1 MSRRFTQQTHRLLLS
16 PYEQTLYLDSDV
28 VACPGFDE
36 SALWSAVGDADVGG
50 ITARGRAVNGGV
62 LAYRSSAADMLRE
75 WERRYLMVMH
85 ETRREQP
92 VLQQALAWA
101 RENLTGFAYAE
112 LSRQWNCRGETQCAN
127 GCFLLHDHDAF
138 LAVSPLPKIALPD
151 ADEVALQ
158 AAYTRACPNLS
169 AGHPVVVLA
178 SPLTRTD
185 VFWTFLETG
194 LGELRKDNDA
204 EACRVDSDDVS
215 HGIASCVAGRL
226 RYGVIATVNG
236 RRSWAPIRPPPGLP
250 AATPVAI
257 AWLRHPVHYA
267 MLHIDVLA
275 DCLPD
280 AQDCPRITARYVSWF
295 AMRNTRD
302 LDRAMFCAKTYFAV
316 VLIAERPFD
325 SYTLLESILP
335 SHFLGL
341 SGQEHIHSIPATSP
355 VKLAAALALRMPRDH
370 HVGADLQSFI
380 GAVLDLDTRLYTYL
394 NDEFKRRIHACGVQ
408 QRATNNSTNPLFFL
422 RRRRQ
427 PARKHKRHL
436 PSSRQRLRSP
446 ERQRL

>member
-1 MSRRFTQQTHRLLLS
+1 M
-16 PYEQTLYLDSDV
+16 

-36 SALWSAVGDADVGG
+36 GALWSAVGDADVGG

-62 LAYRSSAADMLRE
+62 LAYRSSATEMLRD
-75 WERRYLMVMH
+75 WERRYLTIMH

-112 LSRQWNCRGETQCAN
+112 LSRHWNCRGETQCAN

-138 LAVSPLPKIALPD
+138 AAAPQLPKLALPD

-158 AAYTRACPNLS
+158 AAYARACPKLS
-169 AGHPVVVLA
+169 GGHPVVVLA
-178 SPLTRTD
+178 SPLMRSD
-185 VFWTFLETG
+185 AFWTFLEAG

-215 HGIASCVAGRL
+215 RGVASCVAGRL
-226 RYGVIATVNG
+226 RYGVIATVSG
-236 RRSWAPIRPPPGLP
+236 GRSWAPIRPPPGLP

-267 MLHIDVLA
+267 MLHLDLLA
-275 DCLPD
+275 DCFPD
-280 AQDCPRITARYVSWF
+280 AHDCPRITARFVSWF

-302 LDRAMFCAKTYFAV
+302 LDRAMYCAKTYFAT

-325 SYTLLESILP
+325 SYALLESILP

-341 SGQEHIHSIPATSP
+341 SAQEHNTRSDLVADST
-355 VKLAAALALRMPRDH
+355 KLAAALALRMPREH
-370 HVGADLQSFI
+370 PVGIELQPFVS
-380 GAVLDLDTRLYTYL
+380 AVLELDTLLYMYL
-394 NDEFKRRIHACGVQ
+394 NEEFNRRIRACGLQHRVANN
-408 QRATNNSTNPLFFL
+408 ATIPLFL
-422 RRRRQ
+422 QRRRRH
-427 PARKHKRHL
+427 PARKQKRRR
-436 PSSRQRLRSP
+436 PRQASSSRQP
-446 ERQRL
+446 